1 MSIGIGYYA
10 FSLFLAGLVCLIAII
25 CKVLFSN
32 VKRQQKLLDEKE
44 SNLLHLY
51 QSVEN
56 IIEEFNDQVKATTT
70 EIREYDN
77 RTAVLAALLAA
88 PPPEPEKKE
97 PEQLEKI
104 VRAKRADSNRQKPAN
119 VAPAKAEKIAKG
131 DAGRSRD
138 VPEKS
143 DSGSVF
149 QRFFDETLVQPPPPA
164 PEMTEKQARSEA
176 ILMLAEEGK
185 TDAQI
190 ARELGITQNEV
201 MLIIGL
207 TGKRA

>member
-1 MSIGIGYYA
+1 MSIGVGYYA

-51 QSVEN
+51 QSVES
-56 IIEEFNDQVKATTT
+56 IIEEFNDQVKATTA
-70 EIREYDN
+70 EIRDYDN
-77 RTAVLAALLAA
+77 RAAVLAALLAA
-88 PPPEPEKKE
+88 PPPEPGKKE
-97 PEQLEKI
+97 PEQVEKI
-104 VRAKRADSNRQKPAN
+104 LRAKRADPSRQKPQSAAA
-119 VAPAKAEKIAKG
+119 VAVRAAKG
-131 DAGRSRD
+131 DAGTSGG
-138 VPEKS
+138 VPDNG
-143 DSGSVF
+143 DSGSVL
-149 QRFFDETLVQPPPPA
+149 QRFFDETPAQPQPPL
-164 PEMTEKQARSEA
+164 PEMSEKQARSEA
-176 ILMLAEEGK
+176 ILSLAEEGK